1 MKDASETHSSL
12 EDEFDVVHVSPS
24 NRAFQTDTIKPIGFK
39 TSARH
44 VPHRQSRPLPKIT
57 AQFLATAVIET
68 WRVAF
73 PPRTIARYISKRERC
88 PLPVPAA
95 PLPGTTLASR
105 LKGASENRRK
115 SVSTPEQR
123 HRAVLAEIREA
134 SRIFRARNNTERKF
148 QADDVQ
154 PRDLIAPW
162 SVAYVPPS
170 GES

>member
-1 MKDASETHSSL
+1 MIGLRAGGPYL
-12 EDEFDVVHVSPS
+12 E
-24 NRAFQTDTIKPIGFK
+24 
-39 TSARH
+39 
-44 VPHRQSRPLPKIT
+44 
-57 AQFLATAVIET
+57 
-68 WRVAF
+68 
-73 PPRTIARYISKRERC
+73 
-88 PLPVPAA
+88 
-95 PLPGTTLASR
+95 ASR
-105 LKGASENRRK
+105 LLLRGRRAALRQEK

>member
-1 MKDASETHSSL
+1 VKDASETHSSL

-88 PLPVPAA
+88 PLP
-95 PLPGTTLASR
+95 LPGTTLASR

>member
-1 MKDASETHSSL
+1 M
-12 EDEFDVVHVSPS
+12 
-24 NRAFQTDTIKPIGFK
+24 
-39 TSARH
+39 
-44 VPHRQSRPLPKIT
+44 
-57 AQFLATAVIET
+57 
-68 WRVAF
+68 
-73 PPRTIARYISKRERC
+73 
-88 PLPVPAA
+88 
-95 PLPGTTLASR
+95 
-105 LKGASENRRK
+105 
-115 SVSTPEQR
+115 STPEQR

>member
-88 PLPVPAA
+88 PLP
-95 PLPGTTLASR
+95 LPGTTLASR

-115 SVSTPEQR
+115 SVTTPEQR
-123 HRAVLAEIREA
+123 HRAVEA